1 MRRKTALIT
10 GATGGIGREM
20 AIQFA
25 MSGYDLFLCCH
36 KEEEQLKKDAKF
48 LTETYHVDCGIF
60 AGDLSDPDMCKSLFE
75 QVDALDVLINNAA
88 ISYVGLLSEL
98 SPAQWE
104 KIVGVN
110 LSAPLYCSQLAI
122 PMFLSKKEGCIINIS
137 SVWGEVGASMEVA
150 YSATKGGLNA
160 FTRALAKE
168 LAPSGIRVN
177 AISCGLIDTKMNAHL
192 SPEEMQDVIDD
203 IPANRAGEPADVAKL
218 ALQLAESGTYL
229 TGQVIR
235 LDGAWI

>member
-1 MRRKTALIT
+1 M
-10 GATGGIGREM
+10 
-20 AIQFA
+20 
-25 MSGYDLFLCCH
+25 
-36 KEEEQLKKDAKF
+36 
-48 LTETYHVDCGIF
+48 
-60 AGDLSDPDMCKSLFE
+60 
-75 QVDALDVLINNAA
+75 DALDVLINNAA